1 MTTVNNICLEALT
14 QTPVEQQRIELVER
28 KGKGHP
34 DSICD
39 AVAEAVSL
47 ALCRE
52 YQAAFGRIL
61 HHNTDKGLLVAGQTR
76 PRLGGGQV
84 VEPMRLVLGDRAVK
98 EYHGKRIEVGAIAE
112 ASARGWLRQNLRFV
126 DPEQHLVFQNE
137 LKEGSPELTD
147 SFEREVI
154 GANDTSAAV
163 GYAPLT
169 ETERLVLA
177 AEQWLNSP
185 DFQRRFPE
193 AGEDVKVMGVRR
205 DRDLLLTVA
214 LAFVDRFVPDA
225 GSYFSRKEEMQ
236 LALTEYLTGRLHALD
251 RVGVQLN
258 TLDDP
263 ARGEA
268 GMYLTVLGT
277 SAEGG
282 DCGQVGRGNRV
293 NGVMSLNRP
302 ISTEAAAGKN
312 PVSHVGKI
320 YTLLTHH
327 IAGQVVQRVP
337 GVAEVYVW
345 LCSQI
350 GQPINAPLI
359 AAAQVILQQGVGL
372 PDVQLAV
379 QTIIQQELAGIHEF
393 GDRLARGELPVW

>member
-1 MTTVNNICLEALT
+1 MTDNRALLEELKR
-14 QTPVEQQRIELVER
+14 TPLEQQRIELVER

-52 YQAAFGRIL
+52 YQATFGRIL
-61 HHNTDKGLLVAGQTR
+61 HHNTDKALLVAGQTL

-84 VEPMRLVLGDRAVK
+84 VEPMRFVLGDRAVR
-98 EYHGKRIEVGAIAE
+98 EYHGQRIDVGAIAE
-112 ASARGWLRQNLRFV
+112 SAVRSWLRDHLRFV
-126 DPEQHLVFQNE
+126 DPERHLVFQNE

-147 SFEREVI
+147 LFEREVL

-185 DFQRRFPE
+185 DFQQCFPE

-205 DRDLLLTVA
+205 DRELTLTVA
-214 LAFVDRFVPDA
+214 LAFVDRFVPDTR
-225 GSYFSRKEEMQ
+225 SYFQRKEEMR

-251 RVGVQLN
+251 RVTVHLN

-263 ARGEA
+263 TRGEA

-293 NGVMSLNRP
+293 NGVMPLNRP
-302 ISTEAAAGKN
+302 VSTEAAAGKN

-320 YTLLTHH
+320 YSLLTHH
-327 IAGQVVQRVP
+327 IAGQVVQQVG
-337 GVAEVYVW
+337 GVVEVYVW

-350 GQPINAPLI
+350 GQPINTPLI
-359 AAAQVILQQGVGL
+359 AAVQVILQDGVGL
-372 PDVQLAV
+372 ADVQPAV
-379 QTIIQQELAGIHEF
+379 TAILEQELASIHDF
-393 GDRLARGELPVW
+393 GKRLARGEFRVW